1 MSTVAS
7 VENRVGVVVIGRAN
21 GRHLEA
27 CLASLRGSAVPVA
40 YVDAGSQDQ
49 NVALALE
56 HGAVVVE
63 LDAGQAY
70 SEARARNEGF
80 SALLAK
86 HPNLWFVQ
94 FLDANCTLLP
104 GWLDAA
110 TAAFKV
116 DAWRAVVTGALQEQR
131 PNASVYNRLGSME
144 RRLPAGDLTCLG
156 ALGGIMMVR
165 AAVFERLG
173 GFNTQLITG
182 DVSDFGVRVGLAHLK
197 LTKID
202 APMATH
208 DAENVGFSHW
218 WLRAMRG
225 GYAIGERYHLDGAS
239 ELRSCVQDHRST
251 MLWGLGLPMLIW
263 LAAIPTRGASLLG
276 LLAYGGLAMAAYRH
290 RRRVGDSVADAM
302 LFGRYAVVG
311 KIAGGVGLLRFYVHR
326 LARRLRVIESK

>member
-7 VENRVGVVVIGRAN
+7 VENRVGIVVIGRRN
-21 GRHLEA
+21 GTQLEA
-27 CLASLRGSAVPVA
+27 CLASLRESAAPVA

-63 LDAGQAY
+63 LDAGQPY

-80 SALLAK
+80 SALLAR
-86 HPNLWFVQ
+86 HPSLWFVQ
-94 FLDANCTLLP
+94 FLDADCTLLP

-110 TAAFKV
+110 TAAFKI
-116 DAWRAVVTGALQEQR
+116 DAWRAVVTGAVQEQR
-131 PNASVYNRLGSME
+131 PSNSVYNRLCSME
-144 RRLPAGDLTCLG
+144 GRLPAGDLTSLG
-156 ALGGIMMVR
+156 ALGCIMMVR

-173 GFNTQLITG
+173 GFNTQVITG
-182 DVSDFGVRVGLAHLK
+182 EVPEFGARVGLAHLK

-208 DAENVGFSHW
+208 DAEIVRFRHW
-218 WLRAMRG
+218 WLRTLRG
-225 GYAIGERYHLDGAS
+225 GYAIGERFHLDGAS
-239 ELRSCVQDHRST
+239 ELPACVHDHRST
-251 MLWGLGLPMLIW
+251 MLWGVGLPMLLW
-263 LAAIPTRGASLLG
+263 LTAIPTRGASLLG
-276 LLAYGGLAMAAYRH
+276 LLAYGWLAIGAYRH

-302 LFGRYAVVG
+302 LFARYTVVG
-311 KIAGGVGLLRFYVHR
+311 KIASGVGLLRFYVHR